1 MASQNSSQS
10 TTSKRQRLMT
20 ESYELDRVEGLDL
33 NEFND
38 RLDQRN
44 EISTPVDINNDS
56 EWKEFDN
63 GDTEYDSDFDCS
75 SYERLEEQ
83 NVTDIN
89 GIKHNECNFSE
100 VVDHDDS
107 YLSLDEF
114 VIGVSTNENLTKKN
128 YLTDMINTSKIH
140 IKEKRLSYIKKL
152 YNKHNDLGLF
162 YCFLYV
168 RSS

>member
-1 MASQNSSQS
+1 
-10 TTSKRQRLMT
+10 MT

-75 SYERLEEQ
+75 AYERLEEQ

-89 GIKHNECNFSE
+89 VIKHNECNFS
-100 VVDHDDS
+100 
-107 YLSLDEF
+107 
-114 VIGVSTNENLTKKN
+114 
-128 YLTDMINTSKIH
+128 
-140 IKEKRLSYIKKL
+140 
-152 YNKHNDLGLF
+152 
-162 YCFLYV
+162 
-168 RSS
+168 

>member
-1 MASQNSSQS
+1 MSSEKSQLFGILTFLNFNMASKNSSQS
-10 TTSKRQRLMT
+10 TKYKRQRLMT

-75 SYERLEEQ
+75 EYERLEQ
-83 NVTDIN
+83 HNITDIN
-89 GIKHNECNFSE
+89 GIKHNEFNFNE
-100 VVDHDDS
+100 VVDHDNA
-107 YLSLDEF
+107 YISLDDFLLEL
-114 VIGVSTNENLTKKN
+114 EL
-128 YLTDMINTSKIH
+128 MKIWP
-140 IKEKRLSYIKKL
+140 R
-152 YNKHNDLGLF
+152 
-162 YCFLYV
+162 
-168 RSS
+168 RTT